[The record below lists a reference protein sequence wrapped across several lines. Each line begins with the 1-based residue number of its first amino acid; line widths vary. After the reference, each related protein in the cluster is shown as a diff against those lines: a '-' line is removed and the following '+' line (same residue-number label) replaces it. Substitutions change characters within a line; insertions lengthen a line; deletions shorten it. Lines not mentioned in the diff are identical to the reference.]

1 MRDGPD
7 SLEVQLMSKRIVV
20 IGGGIV
26 GSSIAFH
33 LAQRDCE
40 VTLIDRD
47 SGPPEEASRAS
58 FAWMNARDKNPRAY
72 HDLNRRSLDMWSR
85 FAERLGEDVGLT
97 WGGDVRWS
105 TTEES
110 ARGSDERVATLQS
123 WGYPARVLSLEEAE
137 SLAQGIR
144 FEGFLTG
151 SYSECD
157 GHVDAVSVVRALHR
171 SIEGLG
177 GTIRLGEPVTGFEV
191 GESIRS
197 VETAAESYSCD
208 TVVLAGGA
216 DAADIADL
224 AGVPIPMY
232 DTFGATVVTTPV
244 PALFDGPSVLH
255 GPPTDEIPVAI
266 RQFADG
272 TVVLHGGRHG
282 KMHDESFGRTDEE
295 ARQLVETAGQVAP
308 GLSDAGIVEVRRARR
323 PIPQDGQSIVGYADD
338 VSKLYLAV
346 THSGVTLAPLIG
358 LCAAIEIVDGVEVDW
373 LESFRLSR
381 FGG

>member
-1 MRDGPD
+1 MR
-7 SLEVQLMSKRIVV
+7 KRVVV

-47 SGPPEEASRAS
+47 PEPPEKASHAS

-85 FAERLGEDVGLT
+85 FVERLGEDVGLT
-97 WGGDVRWS
+97 WGGDVRWA

-110 ARGSDERVATLQS
+110 ARVSDERVAMLQS
-123 WGYPARVLSLEEAE
+123 WGYPAWVVSREEAE
-137 SLAQGIR
+137 RLAPGIR

-157 GHVDAVSVVRALHR
+157 GHVDAVKVVRALHR
-171 SIEGLG
+171 AVEASGS
-177 GTIRLGEPVTGFEV
+177 TVRLGEPVTGFEV
-191 GESIRS
+191 DQSVRA
-197 VETAAESYSCD
+197 VETSSGTCACD

-216 DAADIADL
+216 DAGEIAKR
-224 AGVPIPMY
+224 AGVEIPMY

-244 PALFDGPSVLH
+244 SALFNGPSVLH
-255 GPPTDEIPVAI
+255 GPSTDEVPVAI
-266 RQFADG
+266 RQFANG
-272 TVVLHGGRHG
+272 TTVLHGGRHG

-295 ARQLVETAGQVAP
+295 ARQLVDAAGQVAP
-308 GLSDAGIVEVRRARR
+308 GLLDAGIVEVRRARR
-323 PIPQDGQSIVGYADD
+323 PIPQDGQSIVGYTDA
-338 VSKLYLAV
+338 VSNLYLAV
-346 THSGVTLAPLIG
+346 THSGVTLAPLLG
-358 LCAAIEIVDGVEVDW
+358 MCAAIEIVDEEEVEW
-373 LESFRLSR
+373 LKPFRLGR
-381 FGG
+381 FAG